1 MNEKELDPSENTTP
15 EISVNEYGRTKD
27 PAVVIDEADRT
38 VLLTPDETIVIEKQ
52 PHIEIVPKNRPRSVY
67 AGMWGKNEIA
77 TVAIGVMA
85 LLTVGIIYFFLVVPS
100 NRQLERDVAEADKLQ
115 YDLKTANGNW
125 NDNTSLESRVAKLL
139 KSEENFETTYLPPV
153 GSGRNALYQRLNG
166 LIAAFG
172 LVNTNGPEYAPLE
185 TVSVNAHNESGDER
199 GRDKY
204 RSLFPGIYVTM
215 TVEGSYANLRRFIKE
230 LEAGQEFIVISS
242 VQLEPSDND
251 KQEGQTS
258 APQQQQPPQAV
269 PQVNYAQPGYPM
281 RGSMGQPNMQPAPVD
296 NTRPPSARGKTRG
309 ELVSLHLEMAAYF
322 RRPDFAPVAT
332 QQQ

>member
-1 MNEKELDPSENTTP
+1 MNEKENPSENTTP
-15 EISVNEYGRTKD
+15 EISVNDYGQTKD
-27 PAVVIDEADRT
+27 PAVVIDEPGRT
-38 VLLTPDETIVIEKQ
+38 VLLTPDETVIIEKQ
-52 PHIEIVPKNRPRSVY
+52 PLIEIVPKSRPRTVY
-67 AGMWGKNEIA
+67 GGMWGKNEIA
-77 TVAIGVMA
+77 TVAIGVLA
-85 LLTVGIIYFFLVVPS
+85 LLTVAIIYFFLVVPS
-100 NRQLERDVAEADKLQ
+100 NRQRERDVAEADKLQ
-115 YDLKTANGNW
+115 YDLQTAKVYWG
-125 NDNTSLESRVAKLL
+125 DNSSMESRVAKLL

-166 LIAAFG
+166 LIAAYG

-185 TVSVNAHNESGDER
+185 TVSDNGHNESGEER

-204 RSLFPGIYVTM
+204 RSLFPGVYVTM

-230 LEAGQEFIVISS
+230 LESGQEFIVISA

-251 KQEGQTS
+251 KEGSQT
-258 APQQQQPPQAV
+258 AVPKPEQQPVVSQP
-269 PQVNYAQPGYPM
+269 NYSQPGFPA
-281 RGSMGQPNMQPAPVD
+281 RGPGGPVYQQPAPVD
-296 NTRPPSARGKTRG
+296 NTRSPSARGKTHG